1 VVTPSASYSF
11 SPPAGRDRFN
21 DFGGFAVGGSKQSF
35 LNFGLDQRLQAKLRQ
50 GDKITVLDN
59 LLLLGVRG
67 SYNFLWRE
75 QRLKHPLSNLGWSL
89 LLQPP
94 GVLNGNAGWTM
105 DVYAP
110 RPIRNFNYNVSLNLS
125 SARIRGVPPA
135 LPVDQGTPA
144 PPGFR
149 DDWSAALAYS
159 YAGGRLTSDRW
170 SSSQTM
176 NAVLQY
182 QFSPGWG
189 LDYSTSLDLSHRQAL
204 TQRFGIS
211 RDLHCWVAT
220 FSRVF
225 TVGGEA
231 EYYFR
236 IGIKEQREV
245 YAERG
250 TRSGSFGGI
259 Q

>member
-1 VVTPSASYSF
+1 
-11 SPPAGRDRFN
+11 
-21 DFGGFAVGGSKQSF
+21 
-35 LNFGLDQRLQAKLRQ
+35 
-50 GDKITVLDN
+50 
-59 LLLLGVRG
+59 
-67 SYNFLWRE
+67 
-75 QRLKHPLSNLGWSL
+75 
-89 LLQPP
+89 
-94 GVLNGNAGWTM
+94 
-105 DVYAP
+105 
-110 RPIRNFNYNVSLNLS
+110 
-125 SARIRGVPPA
+125 
-135 LPVDQGTPA
+135 VDQGTPA